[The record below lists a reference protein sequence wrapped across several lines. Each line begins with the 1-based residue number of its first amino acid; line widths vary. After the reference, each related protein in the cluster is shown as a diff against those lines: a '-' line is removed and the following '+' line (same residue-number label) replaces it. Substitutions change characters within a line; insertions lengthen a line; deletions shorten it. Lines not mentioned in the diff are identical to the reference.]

1 MRLPAIFSNRRF
13 ALYAGCSLVVCLTLL
28 LTCHRREIK
37 ALSVEEEVPEA
48 GRNISKEA
56 NAAEMALKR
65 SSGFAGDSYAATTP
79 SLTSDEKGVIN
90 ELSLRLTASLQA
102 IEKANAETAFE
113 FEGGNETTVAVRVTA
128 LNEIQTQ
135 EAYLAAFK
143 LINELPQRLHAAWR
157 VASQAILVDYTTFRK
172 PYKILILSASP
183 KGKDVL
189 FVERFVSDPNE
200 GLPDKSG
207 IINLK
212 GSDGYR
218 LDTTWGNEDSWAFR
232 RYSHLVDIKNGDVS
246 GNHPLTTSH
255 PEP

>member
-1 MRLPAIFSNRRF
+1 MRLPAAFSNRRF

-28 LTCHRREIK
+28 LTCHWGEIK
-37 ALSVEEEVPEA
+37 TQSVDEEVPEV
-48 GRNISKEA
+48 GRNLSKED

-65 SSGFAGDSYAATTP
+65 PSGFAGDSYAATTP

-102 IEKANAETAFE
+102 IEKVNAETAFE
-113 FEGGNETTVAVRVTA
+113 FEGGNETTVAVRVTV
-128 LNEIQTQ
+128 LNENQTR
-135 EAYLAAFK
+135 EAYLAAFR
-143 LINELPQRLHAAWR
+143 LITELPQRLHAAWR
-157 VASQAILVDYTTFRK
+157 VTSQAILVDYTTFKK

-183 KGKDVL
+183 KAKDVL

-207 IINLK
+207 IMNLK

-232 RYSHLVDIKNGDVS
+232 RYGHLFTIEAGGALNGL
-246 GNHPLTTSH
+246 P
-255 PEP
+255 PK

>member
-1 MRLPAIFSNRRF
+1 MRLPAAFSNRRF
-13 ALYAGCSLVVCLTLL
+13 ALYAGCSLVVCMILL
-28 LTCHRREIK
+28 LTCHWREMK
-37 ALSVEEEVPEA
+37 TLSVHEDALKA
-48 GRNISKEA
+48 GRNILKED

-65 SSGFAGDSYAATTP
+65 PSGFAGDNYAATTP
-79 SLTSDEKGVIN
+79 ALTSGEKEAIN

-128 LNEIQTQ
+128 LNENQTR
-135 EAYLAAFK
+135 EAYLTASK
-143 LINELPQRLHAAWR
+143 LVNELPKRLHAAWR
-157 VASQAILVDYTTFRK
+157 VTSQAILVDYTSFKK

-207 IINLK
+207 ITILK

-218 LDTTWGNEDSWAFR
+218 MDSTWGNQDSWAFR
-232 RYSHLVDIKNGDVS
+232 RYSHL
-246 GNHPLTTSH
+246 LTLV
-255 PEP
+255 